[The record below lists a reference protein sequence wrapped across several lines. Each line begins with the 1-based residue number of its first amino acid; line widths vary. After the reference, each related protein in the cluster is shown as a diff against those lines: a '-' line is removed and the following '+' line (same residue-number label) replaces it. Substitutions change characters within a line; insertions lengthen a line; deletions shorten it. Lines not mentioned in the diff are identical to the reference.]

1 MDIALLKDPSRDYPV
16 DNLWIDPWMVSLL
29 STAQELSLILSFKDS
44 MVTKRF
50 VSFSMSSLILSQA

>member
-1 MDIALLKDPSRDYPV
+1 MDIALLKDPSRDYLV